1 MAIAAL
7 LPATLRNVL
16 SALWRAQR
24 RTWKATYFSLCP
36 AAWQKSAW
44 SYKKNASWLT
54 VSYSNS
60 LWAFARFI
68 FSVYFHVLPHFSS
81 SPWIHSQLLPAAQL
95 PEVLPNE
102 VTFSGLFFVLF
113 FWPPSISV
121 LLPHLQPSK
130 PPTGRQLWI
139 IKWWIRAY
147 FLPTQTGDC
156 WASSSAI
163 GLIPL
168 STRNS
173 TKSHRCLSSFGRKTV
188 DSPAHP
194 HVSSTPGST
203 RLGSSR
209 LKFLQ

>member
-1 MAIAAL
+1 MAIATL

-16 SALWRAQR
+16 SALWCAQR

-44 SYKKNASWLT
+44 SYKKMHPDSLYHT
-54 VSYSNS
+54 VTLCGQWHDLSS
-60 LWAFARFI
+60 LSTSMSCLI
-68 FSVYFHVLPHFSS
+68 
-81 SPWIHSQLLPAAQL
+81 SPLLP
-95 PEVLPNE
+95 EF
-102 VTFSGLFFVLF
+102 THSFSQRLGCPKCCPMRLHFLAFFFLG
-113 FWPPSISV
+113 PPSISV

-156 WASSSAI
+156 WASSLAI

-168 STRNS
+168 TTRNS